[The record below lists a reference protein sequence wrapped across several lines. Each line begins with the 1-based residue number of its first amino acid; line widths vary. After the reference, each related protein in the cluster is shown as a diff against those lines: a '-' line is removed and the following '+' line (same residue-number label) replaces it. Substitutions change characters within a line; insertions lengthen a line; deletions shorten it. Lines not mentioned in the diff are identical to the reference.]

1 MGVDTRGMLS
11 IATMLVSL
19 AAISI
24 AMFGGVKLLY
34 DILENGLDKV
44 GNILVKAF
52 VLAFPFLFGWIMG
65 LLSIRVF
72 GNLVYPII
80 IKIYSWVCLVATCFL
95 YFEVILKMFD
105 HDYTGQKF
113 GTYLIIMLGTLLVLF
128 FLHLMVEGHDL
139 RPFAIPLLI
148 ISVVHL
154 FVIVYYFIFTENTG
168 GMSYALGDFIVFLLM
183 ITISGLMLVHVGI
196 FSPLRGKLSDMFS
209 EKAKVQNGNGNG
221 DGNGAG

>member
-168 GMSYALGDFIVFLLM
+168 GMYYALGDFIVFLLM

-196 FSPLRGKLSDMFS
+196 FSPLRDKLSDMFS